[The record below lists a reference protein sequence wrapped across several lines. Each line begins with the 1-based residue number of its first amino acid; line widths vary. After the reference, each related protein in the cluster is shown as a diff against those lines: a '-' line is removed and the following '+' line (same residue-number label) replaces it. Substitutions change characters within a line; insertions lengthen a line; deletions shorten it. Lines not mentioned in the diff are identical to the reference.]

1 MTCALECNSQPG
13 RTVGQM
19 RQQEDRPLTGTSQ
32 EPSAETG
39 TRTAALSLQWQMLAG
54 FVIGLVVGLA
64 VYMAAPDARWVDH
77 VTTYVTGPIGQIFLR
92 LLFML
97 VIPLLVSA
105 LIVGIAEMGEIRALR
120 RVGLRTLVYTL
131 IVSAIAVAVSLLVVD
146 LLRPGAGIDPAM
158 ARAML
163 NDAAP
168 GAKAILS
175 RGNDAPQGMAA
186 FIAMIPDN
194 IVAAMAGNDILA
206 VMVFALFFGI
216 GLMLVRTPQTQ
227 LLLSA
232 MEGLLA
238 VTMRLMGLVIRLAP
252 IAIAC
257 FMFNLAAHFGWDLLI
272 RLSAYVGVVLLALA
286 IQMFGIYSLLITFIA
301 KRSPLRFFAAV
312 QEATVMAFAT
322 ASSNA
327 TLPTALRV
335 AEEELR
341 LPRRISRFVLTI
353 GATANQNGTAMFE
366 GITVIFLA
374 QFFSIELSI
383 AQQVMVMMMCILG
396 GIGTAGVPAG
406 SLPVVAMIL
415 GMVGIP
421 PEGIGLVLGVDRLLD
436 MCRTALNVT
445 GDLVA
450 ATVIAA
456 GEEDQP

>member
-1 MTCALECNSQPG
+1 
-13 RTVGQM
+13 
-19 RQQEDRPLTGTSQ
+19 
-32 EPSAETG
+32 
-39 TRTAALSLQWQMLAG
+39 MLAG
-54 FVIGLVVGLA
+54 FGIGLLSGLA
-64 VYMAAPDARWVDH
+64 VYMAAPDAPWVMG

-146 LLRPGAGIDPAM
+146 LLRPGAGIDPVT

-163 NDAAP
+163 SDAEP
-168 GAKAILS
+168 GAQAILS
-175 RGNDAPQGMAA
+175 RGSDAPQGINA
-186 FIAMIPDN
+186 FIAIVPDN
-194 IVAAMAGNDILA
+194 IIAAMAGNDILA
-206 VMVFALFFGI
+206 VMVFSLFFGI
-216 GLMLVRTPQTQ
+216 GLVLVRTPQTQ
-227 LLLSA
+227 MLLTA
-232 MEGLLA
+232 MEGVLA

-257 FMFNLAAHFGWDLLI
+257 FMFNLASQFGWDLLI

-286 IQMFGIYSLLITFIA
+286 IQMFGVYSLLIAFIA
-301 KRSPLRFFAAV
+301 KRSPLRFFADV

-335 AEEELR
+335 AEDNLR
-341 LPRRISRFVLTI
+341 LPRRIARFVLTI

-383 AQQVMVMMMCILG
+383 PQQVMVMMMCILG
-396 GIGTAGVPAG
+396 GVGTAGVPAG

-456 GEEDQP
+456 GEEETPPVAS